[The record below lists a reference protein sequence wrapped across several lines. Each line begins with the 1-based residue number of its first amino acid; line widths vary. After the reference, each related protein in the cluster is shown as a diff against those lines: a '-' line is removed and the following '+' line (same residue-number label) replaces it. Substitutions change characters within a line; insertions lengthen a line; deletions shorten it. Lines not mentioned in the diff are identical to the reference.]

1 MKSTEKRKMEK
12 ERQEVRGR
20 KERIQKYRRTFGSS
34 FLIISI
40 SFKYLR
46 YALEREVYSYR
57 HVLYP
62 PRNKEGLYK
71 KGKINRMTGR
81 GGAWRVHRLLPLV
94 QRCIAGEDSRGR
106 EEEEEAEEEE

>member
-1 MKSTEKRKMEK
+1 MVWEGRKEGNRDKSEIDREKRKMEK

-62 PRNKEGLYK
+62 PRN
-71 KGKINRMTGR
+71 
-81 GGAWRVHRLLPLV
+81 
-94 QRCIAGEDSRGR
+94 
-106 EEEEEAEEEE
+106 